1 MDITGNL
8 VNGTIRGSLTGRA
21 TLKGDLTGRS
31 TLIGVL
37 TYGSR
42 NVEVYTGEYEVTPKA
57 WEETVLPT
65 ADKLLLED
73 VRVFEIPYSAVA
85 NPSGGKT
92 AIIGGI

>member
-1 MDITGNL
+1 MGIQGAL
-8 VNGTIRGSLTGRA
+8 VNGTIKGTLSIGK
-21 TLKGDLTGRS
+21 TLKGSLAGRKTISGKLTSGKRD
-31 TLIGVL
+31 VD
-37 TYGSR
+37 
-42 NVEVYTGEYEVTPKA
+42 VYTGEYEVTPKA

-73 VRVFEIPYSAVA
+73 VRVFEIPYYTVA